1 MTSVGAI
8 APSGRIEERRA
19 LVSILVPAFNEEVS
33 IRELHK
39 KLSTVLDAL
48 PVRTEILFVNDG
60 SSDGT
65 LGVLESI
72 RASDPR
78 VAVLDLS
85 RNYGKEIA
93 MTAGLDYARGDAII
107 IMDADLQHPPE
118 LLPEFIKY
126 WREGYDVV
134 YAERTSREDES
145 ALKKIMSDLFYS
157 LLGRISDIQIPKDAG
172 DFRLLSRR
180 AVQAVGG
187 LREHHR
193 FMKGLFAWI
202 GYRQKAVPYYPDAR
216 FGGTTKWNFWQ
227 LWNFAIEGMT
237 SFSTGPLKV
246 ASYLGSAVACFA
258 LLYGLYIIAMKLLFG
273 DPVPGYPS
281 IMVVILFLGG
291 MQLVFIGIIGEYVG
305 RIFNETKNRPLYFV
319 NAHLPAESERDV
331 GASRDVGFQR

>member
-1 MTSVGAI
+1 MTSVEAI
-8 APSGRIEERRA
+8 APRIEEGRA
-19 LVSILVPAFNEEVS
+19 LVSILVPAFNEEVG
-33 IRELHK
+33 IREMHK
-39 KLSTVLDAL
+39 KLSAVLDVL

-60 SSDGT
+60 STDGT
-65 LGVLESI
+65 LAALESI

-85 RNYGKEIA
+85 RNYGKEVA
-93 MTAGLDYARGDAII
+93 MTAGLDHARGDAII

-126 WREGYDVV
+126 WRDGYDVV
-134 YAERTSREDES
+134 YAERVTRDDES
-145 ALKKIMSDLFYS
+145 ALKKLFSNLFYS
-157 LLGRISDIQIPKDAG
+157 LLGRISEIQIPKHAG

-180 AVQAVGG
+180 AAQAVGG

-216 FGGTTKWNFWQ
+216 FAGTTKWSFWR

-237 SFSTGPLKV
+237 SFSTGPLKI
-246 ASYLGSAVACFA
+246 ATYLGSVVACFA
-258 LLYGLYIIAMKLLFG
+258 MLYGAFIIALKIFFG
-273 DPVPGYPS
+273 NPVPGYPS
-281 IMVVILFLGG
+281 LMVVILFLGG
-291 MQLVFIGIIGEYVG
+291 VQLVFIGIIGEYVG

-319 NAHLPAESERDV
+319 NTHLPARSARD
-331 GASRDVGFQR
+331 ASASQDVGFKR